1 LGDKA
6 LKMTMK
12 LDQHDKVE
20 LVKELIGIAAS
31 DGHFHDDELKWIMVF
46 SVSLDL
52 DPDEVKNE
60 ILENIEI
67 VSNEISK
74 STEVIDKVM
83 KGLKSDLIKT
93 VKDYDEVEGYTGKK
107 IDHPE
112 LTENNIMFEKYLN
125 NEYKDYFNFNK
136 IIEEMVNILGSDVY
150 QTLAKNAAFVM
161 NDEDEIDQNLPCTEE
176 QLRKNFLQINN
187 IILKSSVL
195 VSVTEKIEP
204 SEIIDY
210 VIFNNKSEKL
220 DDKIENATM
229 DPTSFAALQVMIN
242 YEPHNKNNG
251 VYDIFDEGMIDK
263 GLLNSSISIFSLFLE
278 GSNRPTDQKLK
289 DSIADFLDTFGY
301 GLYLKEE
308 FKAAVI
314 IHNKSIELSPD
325 NSSVAEHLTNKG
337 KALLKLGNIED
348 AKKDFEKAIEKD
360 ENFEEA
366 KKALSSLSDLFK
378 NQVPKVD
385 TKKLYEL
392 NNKASELLSESKFDE
407 AIKNYSMV
415 LELMPKSNL
424 WGSGGIV
431 YAIPEDIMNGVIM
444 SEVYFKRGKC
454 HYAVNNYELAIIDFN
469 NCIRESKGENV
480 DATYNIGSIKFS
492 QGEFMEALKN
502 FNKVISLDNNYYQA
516 YYMRATCHV
525 SSDNPNRS
533 YEKALSDVN
542 KFISFEPDD
551 KAANQFKSAIEGGG
565 KKIVES
571 DGIKIDIGAN
581 QQQKE
586 KLLETFNQI
595 NDLMKINKE
604 MGSVEGEVDD
614 LERAIEKI
622 DFAISIYNIEKPY
635 GLGDRKFSLPH
646 LYYMRVQCQLQLESD
661 DMNQIVE
668 DLKQVIIISNGN
680 YIPDEGLGSMLFY
693 SIKEKINFN

>member
-1 LGDKA
+1 MGILDKLFGSSGNSKEDKLALFVYFLTHLSLADGNVSDEETKYVSGYISRTAGAMSKQKWDRIISKSESLGDKA
-6 LKMTMK
+6 IKMTMK

-31 DGHFHDDELKWIMVF
+31 DGHFHEAELKWIMVF
-46 SVSLDL
+46 SVSLGL
-52 DPDEVKNE
+52 DPDIVKNE

-67 VSNEISK
+67 VSNEISE

-125 NEYKDYFNFNK
+125 NEYEDYFNFNK

-176 QLRKNFLQINN
+176 QLRQNFLQINN

-220 DDKIENATM
+220 VDKMENKTI
-229 DPTSFAALQVMIN
+229 DPTSFAALQVIID
-242 YEPHNKNNG
+242 YEPYNKNNG

-366 KKALSSLSDLFK
+366 KKALQKTFDSSNYKDENLFNFKTINKRDHNLINVEWLPTIQPIYIDTGETHLKEDVLYTDEK
-378 NQVPKVD
+378 NFVFLNSRSLNKANKVVE
-385 TKKLYEL
+385 TIVALNGGVSKFKKL
-392 NNKASELLSESKFDE
+392 NKAE
-407 AIKNYSMV
+407 
-415 LELMPKSNL
+415 
-424 WGSGGIV
+424 
-431 YAIPEDIMNGVIM
+431 
-444 SEVYFKRGKC
+444 
-454 HYAVNNYELAIIDFN
+454 
-469 NCIRESKGENV
+469 
-480 DATYNIGSIKFS
+480 
-492 QGEFMEALKN
+492 
-502 FNKVISLDNNYYQA
+502 LDNMTKIDDYFGQ
-516 YYMRATCHV
+516 
-525 SSDNPNRS
+525 S
-533 YEKALSDVN
+533 YKSCYEGHSFKISCVDLS
-542 KFISFEPDD
+542 ISFEVRIQ
-551 KAANQFKSAIEGGG
+551 N
-565 KKIVES
+565 
-571 DGIKIDIGAN
+571 
-581 QQQKE
+581 
-586 KLLETFNQI
+586 
-595 NDLMKINKE
+595 NK
-604 MGSVEGEVDD
+604 
-614 LERAIEKI
+614 
-622 DFAISIYNIEKPY
+622 
-635 GLGDRKFSLPH
+635 
-646 LYYMRVQCQLQLESD
+646 
-661 DMNQIVE
+661 
-668 DLKQVIIISNGN
+668 
-680 YIPDEGLGSMLFY
+680 
-693 SIKEKINFN
+693 

>member
-1 LGDKA
+1 
-6 LKMTMK
+6 
-12 LDQHDKVE
+12 
-20 LVKELIGIAAS
+20 
-31 DGHFHDDELKWIMVF
+31 MVF
-46 SVSLDL
+46 SVSIGLDPKKIQKEIEESHEIDWNEVTEAMKSVGKILEDTTGVKIDGLDDL
-52 DPDEVKNE
+52 DVKE
-60 ILENIEI
+60 E
-67 VSNEISK
+67 S
-74 STEVIDKVM
+74 
-83 KGLKSDLIKT
+83 
-93 VKDYDEVEGYTGKK
+93 

-220 DDKIENATM
+220 DDKIGNATM
-229 DPTSFAALQVMIN
+229 DPTSFAALQVIIN

-366 KKALSSLSDLFK
+366 KKALQKTFDSSNYKDENLFNFKTINKRDHNLINVEWLPTIQPIYIDTGETHLKEDVLYTDEK
-378 NQVPKVD
+378 NFVFLNSRSLNKANKVVE
-385 TKKLYEL
+385 TIVALNGGVSKFKKL
-392 NNKASELLSESKFDE
+392 NKAE
-407 AIKNYSMV
+407 
-415 LELMPKSNL
+415 
-424 WGSGGIV
+424 
-431 YAIPEDIMNGVIM
+431 
-444 SEVYFKRGKC
+444 
-454 HYAVNNYELAIIDFN
+454 
-469 NCIRESKGENV
+469 
-480 DATYNIGSIKFS
+480 
-492 QGEFMEALKN
+492 
-502 FNKVISLDNNYYQA
+502 LDNMTKIDDYFGQ
-516 YYMRATCHV
+516 
-525 SSDNPNRS
+525 S
-533 YEKALSDVN
+533 YKSCYEGHSFKISCVDLS
-542 KFISFEPDD
+542 ISFEVRIQ
-551 KAANQFKSAIEGGG
+551 N
-565 KKIVES
+565 
-571 DGIKIDIGAN
+571 
-581 QQQKE
+581 
-586 KLLETFNQI
+586 
-595 NDLMKINKE
+595 NK
-604 MGSVEGEVDD
+604 
-614 LERAIEKI
+614 
-622 DFAISIYNIEKPY
+622 
-635 GLGDRKFSLPH
+635 
-646 LYYMRVQCQLQLESD
+646 
-661 DMNQIVE
+661 
-668 DLKQVIIISNGN
+668 
-680 YIPDEGLGSMLFY
+680 
-693 SIKEKINFN
+693 